1 MKKLIVVII
10 VILFLTTGCTKK
22 LNCTKEKSEK
32 FAIIKETFLVSYKNN
47 KVFDIQI
54 DLQAELKKNY
64 DDYTETIE
72 KNLKSQFE
80 KYENIKGI
88 SITSNSYDNI
98 AKVHLY
104 IPLNK
109 VKKKELEK
117 LNLDDLEE
125 TYNFLKRIMVE
136 KGYQCN

>member
-1 MKKLIVVII
+1 MKKLTVVVIG
-10 VILFLTTGCTKK
+10 ILLLTTGCTKK
-22 LNCTKEKSEK
+22 VHCTKEKKEK
-32 FAIIKETFLVSYKNN
+32 FAIIKETFLVNYKNN
-47 KVFDIQI
+47 KVRDIQI
-54 DLQAELKKNY
+54 DLQADLKKNY

-109 VKKKELEK
+109 VKKKELQK
-117 LNLDDLEE
+117 LNLDNLGE
-125 TYNFLKRIMVE
+125 TYSALKKTMIE

>member
-1 MKKLIVVII
+1 MKKLTVVVIG
-10 VILFLTTGCTKK
+10 VLLLTTGCTKK
-22 LNCTKEKSEK
+22 VHCTKEKKEK
-32 FAIIKETFLVSYKNN
+32 FAIIKETFLVNYKNN
-47 KVFDIQI
+47 KVRDIQI
-54 DLQAELKKNY
+54 DLKADLKKNY

-117 LNLDDLEE
+117 LNLDNLGE
-125 TYNFLKRIMVE
+125 TYSALKKTMIAT
-136 KGYQCN
+136 GYQCN